1 MPERH
6 KFENALGK
14 GFFTFFYGRR
24 FFMPSS
30 QPIYQIYAVKY
41 AGPLIGSVAM
51 VSWNT
56 DWDKKIERNYYI
68 WVVKGN
74 GETLIVD
81 CGVAPALA
89 EARQIPG
96 YINPVNV
103 LTRIGIEASHV
114 QRVVI
119 THINFDHLSGIEL
132 FPNATFYLQEKEFNF
147 WIKDPVA
154 KKPPFLRVSDPV
166 GNAYLA
172 RLEGTDRLVLVKGDQ
187 KIFPGIELL
196 LAPGHTPGLQVV
208 AVNTAKGTAIV
219 GSDCAH
225 IFRNYEEEIPSC
237 FITDMV
243 AWMKSYDKVKSKVSS
258 LDLLFP
264 GHDVKMFTDYPKVA
278 EDITRLV

>member
-1 MPERH
+1 M
-6 KFENALGK
+6 
-14 GFFTFFYGRR
+14 
-24 FFMPSS
+24 
-30 QPIYQIYAVKY
+30 QIYGNLKSLLNLLLSNQTSDIFRHLRVVCKHLHVVT
-41 AGPLIGSVAM
+41 GE
-51 VSWNT
+51 
-56 DWDKKIERNYYI
+56 KKIERNYYI

-264 GHDVKMFTDYPKVA
+264 GHDIKMLTDYPKVA